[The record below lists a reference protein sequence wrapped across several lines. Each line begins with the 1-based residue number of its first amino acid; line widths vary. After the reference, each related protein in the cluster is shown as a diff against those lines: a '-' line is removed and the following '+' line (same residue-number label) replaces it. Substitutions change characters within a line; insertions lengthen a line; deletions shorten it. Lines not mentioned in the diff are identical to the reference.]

1 MPIKSKK
8 DKRKKKK
15 GRLTNEDILKLI
27 KKLKPKNQQTV
38 RINIGDK
45 SEKKGGASNQPP
57 VRSEVSYFR
66 APPQTDF
73 FQPPQPP
80 FLINKPPASLA
91 ETQATFNA
99 PATVAQPEVI
109 VPRRSKERRLKR
121 VQLEP
126 EEYEYFTQ
134 EPAEKETFKL
144 PDKFRKSILGASSKV
159 PTSFYEPVQNDR
171 YQPALIQTN
180 QAQDQ
185 IGNRSSFNMSSDS
198 WTLAPS
204 GEVQSVEEL
213 QQAKQTEVPLELI
226 PTEEE
231 LIQQQVDLL
240 AQSQPKEEAQT
251 QTQAEIEAEAEAL
264 IASAEKEAIRQ
275 EKFKKAFNPYESSSE
290 SDYLATIR
298 SPNMT
303 VYDVNRLIR
312 EGQISMDEFNLGP
325 KAIYA
330 SGQKKGEL
338 RKEITSRELYP
349 ILQAIDKRGL
359 ELKKT
364 VSKSDLPP
372 KPSPKLTPIPKG
384 GTTLSI

>member
-45 SEKKGGASNQPP
+45 GEKKGGASNQPP

-80 FLINKPPASLA
+80 FLINRPAPSLA

-99 PATVAQPEVI
+99 PATVAEPEII

-121 VQLEP
+121 IELKP

-134 EPAEKETFKL
+134 EPAEKTFNA
-144 PDKFRKSILGASSKV
+144 PEKFRKSILSASSAM
-159 PTSFYEPVQNDR
+159 PTRFYEPVQNDR
-171 YQPALIQTN
+171 FQPDLIQTT

-198 WTLAPS
+198 WTLTPS
-204 GEVQSVEEL
+204 GAVESVEEL
-213 QQAKQTEVPLELI
+213 QQAKQAEPTLELM
-226 PTEEE
+226 PSEEE

-240 AQSQPKEEAQT
+240 AQPQEEV
-251 QTQAEIEAEAEAL
+251 ESEAEAL

-275 EKFKKAFNPYESSSE
+275 EKFKKVFNPYESSSE
-290 SDYLATIR
+290 SDVLSTSLA
-298 SPNMT
+298 PNMT
-303 VYDVNRLIR
+303 IDEVNRLIR
-312 EGQISMDEFNLGP
+312 EGQITMDEFGLSG
-325 KAIYA
+325 KAIYQT
-330 SGQKKGEL
+330 GKKKGEL

-364 VSKSDLPP
+364 V
-372 KPSPKLTPIPKG
+372 PKLTPIRKG
-384 GTTLSI
+384 SSV

>member
-45 SEKKGGASNQPP
+45 GEKKGGASNQPP

-80 FLINKPPASLA
+80 FLINRPAPSLA
-91 ETQATFNA
+91 ETQATFTA
-99 PATVAQPEVI
+99 PAKVAEPEVI

-121 VQLEP
+121 LELIP

-134 EPAEKETFKL
+134 EPAEKTFNA
-144 PDKFRKSILGASSKV
+144 PEKFRKSILSASSVV
-159 PTSFYEPVQNDR
+159 PTRFYEPVENDR
-171 YQPALIQTN
+171 FQPALIPTT

-198 WTLAPS
+198 WTLTPS
-204 GEVQSVEEL
+204 GDVQSVEEL
-213 QQAKQTEVPLELI
+213 QQAKQAEPTLELM

-240 AQSQPKEEAQT
+240 PQAPAQT
-251 QTQAEIEAEAEAL
+251 QTKEEIEAEAEAL
-264 IASAEKEAIRQ
+264 FASAEKEATRQ
-275 EKFKKAFNPYESSSE
+275 EKFKKVFNPYESSSE
-290 SDYLATIR
+290 SDVLSTTLA
-298 SPNMT
+298 PNMT
-303 VYDVNRLIR
+303 IDEVNRLIR
-312 EGQISMDEFNLGP
+312 EGQITMDEFGLSG
-325 KAIYA
+325 KAIYQTGKKQ
-330 SGQKKGEL
+330 GQL
-338 RKEITSRELYP
+338 RKEITTRELYP

-364 VSKSDLPP
+364 V
-372 KPSPKLTPIPKG
+372 PKLTPLQKG
-384 GTTLSI
+384 SSA